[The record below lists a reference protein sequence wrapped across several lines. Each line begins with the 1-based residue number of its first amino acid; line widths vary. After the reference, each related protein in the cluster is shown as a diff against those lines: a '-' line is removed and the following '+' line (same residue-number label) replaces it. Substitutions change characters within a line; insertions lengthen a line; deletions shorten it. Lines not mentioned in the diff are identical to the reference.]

1 MSPCNAC
8 SPLRLLLLAS
18 ALSAALPAAALSSPP
33 NLLFRVSA
41 DHGFV
46 VVHGHTIVDEPE
58 VRDNRIGIDTGAYMS
73 GRLTAVALEGTE
85 RWLVQVGPE
94 G

>member
-1 MSPCNAC
+1 MSPRNAC

-46 VVHGHTIVDEPE
+46 ADMRHLAIHGRCAGCRESE
-58 VRDNRIGIDTGAYMS
+58 
-73 GRLTAVALEGTE
+73 E
-85 RWLVQVGPE
+85 R
-94 G
+94 